1 MSLRRS
7 RIRQSEDDLD
17 PMSSATNMTDIML
30 VLAVGFLIF
39 AVMSTG
45 MQNVV
50 FSDMS
55 QQEKE
60 NIMQAAQQTVEIE
73 QGQQVT
79 DMPESIDDSSS
90 GYTKT
95 GTVYTDPKTGKQY
108 MTPS

>member
-7 RIRQSEDDLD
+7 KLRETEEDLD
-17 PMSSATNMTDIML
+17 PMSSVTNMTDIML

-45 MQNVV
+45 MQSIV

-55 QQEKE
+55 PQQKQEM
-60 NIMQAAQQTVEIE
+60 MQSAKQTVEIE
-73 QGQQVT
+73 QGQEIS
-79 DMPESIDDSSS
+79 DLPESIDDSSS

-95 GTVYTDPKTGKQY
+95 GTVYTDPKTGRQY
-108 MTPS
+108 MTTN

>member
-7 RIRQSEDDLD
+7 RLRETEDDLD
-17 PMSSATNMTDIML
+17 PMSSVTNMTDIML

-45 MQNVV
+45 MQNIV

-55 QQEKE
+55 PEQKQQA
-60 NIMQAAQQTVEIE
+60 MQTAQQTVEIE
-73 QGQQVT
+73 QGQEIT
-79 DMPESIDDSSS
+79 DLPESIDDSSS

-95 GTVYTDPKTGKQY
+95 GTVYTDPETGKQY
-108 MTPS
+108 MTTT